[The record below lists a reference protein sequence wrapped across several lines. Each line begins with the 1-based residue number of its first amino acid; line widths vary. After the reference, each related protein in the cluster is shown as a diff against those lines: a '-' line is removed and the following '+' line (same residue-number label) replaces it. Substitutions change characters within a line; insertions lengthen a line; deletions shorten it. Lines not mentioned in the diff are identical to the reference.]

1 MLVLVVLVV
10 VLVNSHLS
18 KCAWREGYLAKLM
31 VGLVVL
37 LLLVVSLQFSQCTYR
52 GVQLIKLMVGV
63 EEDRGSN
70 VQEERSKSTR
80 AA

>member
-18 KCAWREGYLAKLM
+18 KCAWRGGYLAKLM

-37 LLLVVSLQFSQCTYR
+37 LLVEVSLQFSQCTYR
-52 GVQLIKLMVGV
+52 GV
-63 EEDRGSN
+63 
-70 VQEERSKSTR
+70 
-80 AA
+80 